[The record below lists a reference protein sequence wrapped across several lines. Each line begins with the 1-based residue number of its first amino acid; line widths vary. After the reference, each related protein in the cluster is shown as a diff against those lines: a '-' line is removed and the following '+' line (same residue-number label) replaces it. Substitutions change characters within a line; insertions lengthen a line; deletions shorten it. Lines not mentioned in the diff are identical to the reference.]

1 MNLFIKK
8 LIVLIKFL
16 GFYTYDI
23 TYSAFLIA
31 WDVITIKN
39 HSSPGI
45 IKMPLDAK
53 TDFEVTLVA
62 NLITF
67 SPGTMV
73 IDVDEENRFLW
84 VHVMFLHKEA
94 DKIRELK
101 EQLEYKV
108 LEVLRWK

>member
-1 MNLFIKK
+1 MNQLFSK

-16 GFYTYDI
+16 LFYAYDI
-23 TYSAFLIA
+23 TISAFRIA
-31 WDVITIKN
+31 WDVVTIKS

-73 IDVDEENRFLW
+73 IDVDDGHKHLW
-84 VHVMFLHKEA
+84 VHVMFLGDENE
-94 DKIRELK
+94 KIAELK
-101 EQLEYKV
+101 EQLEARV